1 MQQGIERSSYV
12 VIGAN
17 GVPLDVVGWVT
28 ANVVLGTFHHYQEFI
43 VVTANVVL
51 GTFHHYQ
58 EFIFVTANVV
68 LGTFHHYQEFIV
80 VRELTVQC
88 LLGAD
93 FMEEHGVMID
103 YRTRS
108 ILLGQDL
115 VEIPIVGIRG
125 IR

>member
-1 MQQGIERSSYV
+1 MQQGIERASYV

-43 VVTANVVL
+43 VV
-51 GTFHHYQ
+51 
-58 EFIFVTANVV
+58 
-68 LGTFHHYQEFIV
+68 
-80 VRELTVQC
+80 REPTVQC